1 MTIDPATDLEL
12 TRLLS
17 GPPEKVWRCWTE
29 PDLLKQWWTP
39 VPVVTTEAVIEPRP
53 GGRFY
58 TLMRMPDGS
67 EHPNDGSFLEVVPGR
82 KLVFT
87 DLFRAGWRPAP
98 SILFGFSAEVTFE
111 PEGAGTRYRAVARHR
126 TPEDAKKHAD
136 MGFHEGWGTVAA
148 QLDTLLG
155 RF

>member
-1 MTIDPATDLEL
+1 MTFDPATDLEL

-29 PDLLKQWWTP
+29 PELLKQWWTP
-39 VPVVTTEAVIEPRP
+39 VPVVTKEAVIEPRP

-58 TLMRMPDGS
+58 TLMQMPDGS
-67 EHPNDGSFLEVVPGR
+67 EHPNDGSFLEVVPER

-98 SILFGFSAEVTFE
+98 AILFGFAAEVTFE

-126 TPEDAKKHAD
+126 TPEDAKKHED
-136 MGFHEGWGTVAA
+136 MGFQEGWGTVAA